1 MRLFKKNN
9 HAKLYNDCS
18 AKRPKSKCKDAG
30 QTVWRHD
37 TIRLHKQSRI
47 SDVQSAFAVGHKL
60 TTMAY
65 LISEKIVI
73 ARKEHHDDC
82 SEWILNTDLSGELTF
97 AERRAIVLADRA
109 KWKILP
115 GQKYLRQTCKEDG
128 RIHTFKGRPELIAIC
143 QRFGLFDGE

>member
-1 MRLFKKNN
+1 MLRRPCNCIRRTEVEAELCDYLKKNN

-60 TTMAY
+60 TTMQFSHY
-65 LISEKIVI
+65 
-73 ARKEHHDDC
+73 
-82 SEWILNTDLSGELTF
+82 
-97 AERRAIVLADRA
+97 
-109 KWKILP
+109 
-115 GQKYLRQTCKEDG
+115 
-128 RIHTFKGRPELIAIC
+128 
-143 QRFGLFDGE
+143 